1 MQIGSQ
7 LAATDS
13 REPASRRMRAPWAV
27 VTVLGVALIAAASA
41 WFSASLAERRAL
53 ADVTETAQER
63 MSLYASSLRNAVR
76 RHDYL
81 PIVLARDHDVLVM
94 LQAPGDESLRDRV
107 NRKLEAVNRAAG
119 AAALY
124 VVDRSGV
131 AIASSNWNEPESY
144 VGSSYAFR
152 PYFRDALANG
162 VGRFYG
168 IGVTTGVPGY
178 FLAKA
183 AGPEGRTSGVVV
195 VKLDLAALESDW
207 ARAGEAVLLTDGQG
221 VIFLASRPEW
231 KYHALDAIGDEAR
244 ARINEARQY
253 GNSLLEPIAHP
264 VASAPPIA
272 SGRLVAT
279 AVNGLESPQ
288 IEQALVL
295 PEFGWTLHY
304 LADLDALR
312 SSQRNAAIFGAGLV
326 VIAALGLFGWEMRR
340 RALRLERESHALL
353 EKRVTERTAELRA
366 TNLLLADEIEE
377 RRRASLA
384 LQQKQDELVQAG
396 KLAAIG
402 QLSAALAHEIN
413 QPLAAQQTFLASTR
427 KFLDRGD
434 HAEVRSNLQRVS
446 DLATRMAAITQHL
459 KVFARRTSGA
469 VLEQVMLGDAI
480 TGALTLLDN
489 RIAQER
495 VHLIVEVDPRAAVA
509 GDAIRL
515 EQVFLNLSSN
525 ALDAMAS
532 SDERTLSIRTHLV
545 DASRWETRISDTG
558 TGIRDDIRERLFD
571 AFVTTKPAG
580 KGLGLG
586 LSLSCAIIE
595 AFEGTITAE
604 NNASGGATFVV
615 QLPSF
620 VELCEVA
627 EPHGNG

>member
-1 MQIGSQ
+1 
-7 LAATDS
+7 
-13 REPASRRMRAPWAV
+13 MRAPRAV
-27 VTVLGVALIAAASA
+27 MTVLGVALIAAALA
-41 WFSASLAERRAL
+41 WLSASLAEQRAL

-81 PIVLARDHDVLVM
+81 PLVFAHDHDVLAM
-94 LQAPGDESLRDRV
+94 LNNAPGDESLRDRV

-119 AAALY
+119 ASALY
-124 VVDRSGV
+124 VVDRSGI
-131 AIASSNWNEPESY
+131 AIASSNWNEPGSF
-144 VGSSYAFR
+144 VGTSYAFR

-162 VGRFYG
+162 TGRFYG

-178 FLAKA
+178 FLAQA
-183 AGPEGRTSGVVV
+183 AVAEGRTSGVVV

-207 ARAGEAVLLTDGQG
+207 TRAGEAVLLTDGQG

-231 KYHALDAIGDEAR
+231 KYHPLDAIGDDAR
-244 ARINEARQY
+244 TRINEARQY

-264 VASAPPIA
+264 VASAPPIG
-272 SGRLVAT
+272 SGRFVAI
-279 AVNGLESPQ
+279 AADGLESPQ
-288 IEQALVL
+288 IEHTLVL

-304 LADLDALR
+304 LADLEALR
-312 SSQRNAAIFGAGLV
+312 SSRRNAAIFAAGLV
-326 VIAALGLFGWEMRR
+326 VLAAVGVFALQMRR

-353 EKRVTERTAELRA
+353 ERRVAERTSELRA
-366 TNLLLADEIEE
+366 TNLRLADEIEE
-377 RRRASLA
+377 RRRASVA
-384 LQQKQDELVQAG
+384 LQQKQDELIQAG

-434 HAEVRSNLQRVS
+434 HAEVRGNLQRVS
-446 DLATRMAAITQHL
+446 ELATRMAAITQHL
-459 KVFARRTSGA
+459 KLFARRTSA
-469 VLEQVMLGDAI
+469 ALRERVLLADAI
-480 TGALTLLDN
+480 TGALALLES
-489 RIAQER
+489 RIRQER
-495 VHLIVEVDPRAAVA
+495 VHVVMEVDPRATVA

-515 EQVFLNLSSN
+515 EQVFLNLASN

-532 SDERTLSIRTHLV
+532 SAERTLSIRSDAV
-545 DASRWETRISDTG
+545 DAMLWETRISDTG
-558 TGIRDDIRERLFD
+558 SGIRDDIRDRLFD
-571 AFVTTKPAG
+571 AFVTSKPAG

-595 AFEGTITAE
+595 DFGGTISAS

-615 QLPSF
+615 RLPSF
-620 VELCEVA
+620 IEAREVGEL
-627 EPHGNG
+627 HGNG

>member
-1 MQIGSQ
+1 
-7 LAATDS
+7 
-13 REPASRRMRAPWAV
+13 MRAPRAV
-27 VTVLGVALIAAASA
+27 VAVLGVALIAVASA
-41 WFSASLAERRAL
+41 WLAASLAERRAL

-63 MSLYASSLRNAVR
+63 MSLYASTLRNAVR

-81 PIVLARDHDVLVM
+81 PMVLARDHDVLAM

-119 AAALY
+119 SAALY
-124 VVDRSGV
+124 AIDKSGV
-131 AIASSNWNEPESY
+131 AIASSNWNEPESF
-144 VGSSYAFR
+144 VGISYGFR
-152 PYFRDALANG
+152 PYFREALANG
-162 VGRFYG
+162 AGRFYG

-178 FLAKA
+178 FLSQW
-183 AGPEGRTSGVVV
+183 AGPEGRTAGVVV

-207 ARAGEAVLLTDGQG
+207 SKAGEAVLVTDGEG

-244 ARINEARQY
+244 TRINEARQY
-253 GNSLLEPIAHP
+253 GNSLLAPIAHP
-264 VASAPPIA
+264 VASAPSIA
-272 SGRLVAT
+272 SGRFVAIE
-279 AVNGLESPQ
+279 AGGLESPQ
-288 IEQALVL
+288 IEQTLVL

-312 SSQRNAAIFGAGLV
+312 SSRRNAAIFAAGLV
-326 VIAALGLFGWEMRR
+326 VIAAVGLFGWEMRR

-353 EKRVTERTAELRA
+353 ERRVAERTAELSA
-366 TNLLLADEIEE
+366 TNLRLADEIEE

-434 HAEVRSNLQRVS
+434 HAEVRNNLQRVS
-446 DLATRMAAITQHL
+446 DLATRMTAITQHL
-459 KVFARRTSGA
+459 KVFARRTSRA
-469 VLEQVMLGDAI
+469 EPEQVMLGDAI
-480 TGALTLLDN
+480 RGALSLLDG
-489 RIAQER
+489 RIRHER
-495 VHLIVEVDPRAAVA
+495 VHMIVEVDPRAAVA

-532 SDERTLSIRTHLV
+532 SAERTLSIRTHLV
-545 DASRWETRISDTG
+545 DASRWEARISDTG
-558 TGIRDDIRERLFD
+558 TGIRDDIREHLFD
-571 AFVTTKPAG
+571 AFVTSKPAG

-586 LSLSCAIIE
+586 LSLSCAIVE
-595 AFEGTITAE
+595 DFGGTITAE
-604 NNASGGATFVV
+604 NNIAGGATFIV

-620 VELCEVA
+620 VEHREAA
-627 EPHGNG
+627 ERHGHG

>member
-1 MQIGSQ
+1 VADPG
-7 LAATDS
+7 D
-13 REPASRRMRAPWAV
+13 PARRRAGAPWAV
-27 VTVLGVALIAAASA
+27 ATILSVAFIAAASA
-41 WFSASLAERRAL
+41 WLSASLAERRAL

-63 MSLYASSLRNAVR
+63 MSLYGSSLRNAVR

-81 PIVLARDHDVLVM
+81 PLVLASDHDVLAM
-94 LQAPGDESLRDRV
+94 LRAPGDESLRDRV

-124 VVDRSGV
+124 IVDRSGT
-131 AIASSNWNEPESY
+131 AIASSNWNDPETY

-178 FLAKA
+178 FLAQA
-183 AGPEGRTSGVVV
+183 VTTEGRTIGVAA

-207 ARAGEAVLLTDGQG
+207 ARAGETVLLTDAQG

-231 KYHALDAIGDEAR
+231 KYHPLEAISDDAR
-244 ARINEARQY
+244 TRINEARQY
-253 GNSLLEPIAHP
+253 GNSLLEPIADP
-264 VASAPPIA
+264 VASAPPTA
-272 SGRLVAT
+272 SGRFVVIEAD
-279 AVNGLESPQ
+279 GRESPQ
-288 IEQALVL
+288 IEQTLVL

-304 LADLDALR
+304 LADLEALR
-312 SSQRNAAIFGAGLV
+312 SSGRNAAIFAAGLV
-326 VIAALGLFGWEMRR
+326 VLAAVALFGLEMRR

-353 EKRVTERTAELRA
+353 EQRVAQRTSELRA
-366 TNLLLADEIEE
+366 TNLRLADEIEE
-377 RRRASLA
+377 RRRASVA

-459 KVFARRTSGA
+459 KVFARRTSAG
-469 VLEQVMLGDAI
+469 LPEQVMLADAI
-480 TGALTLLDN
+480 TGALTLLDS
-489 RIAQER
+489 RIRHEC
-495 VHLIVEVDPRAAVA
+495 VNVVIEVDPRAAVA

-525 ALDAMAS
+525 ALDAMAD
-532 SDERTLSIRTHLV
+532 SDERTLSIRTHRV
-545 DASRWETRISDTG
+545 DASRWETRITDTG
-558 TGIRDDIRERLFD
+558 SGIRDDIHERLFD
-571 AFVTTKPAG
+571 AFVTSKPAG

-595 AFEGTITAE
+595 DFGGTITAA
-604 NNASGGATFVV
+604 NNAAGGATFVV

-620 VELCEVA
+620 DEQREVVG
-627 EPHGNG
+627 PHGNG